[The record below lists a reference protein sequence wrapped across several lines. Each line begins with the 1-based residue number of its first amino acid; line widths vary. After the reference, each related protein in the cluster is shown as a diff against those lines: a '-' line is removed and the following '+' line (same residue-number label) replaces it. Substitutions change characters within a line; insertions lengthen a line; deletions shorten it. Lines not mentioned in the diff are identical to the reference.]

1 MYSKSCMFLIHL
13 YKVLKMKLIDTHTH
27 LYLKEF
33 DDDRAEVVTR
43 AINNGITRLLLP
55 NINKDSIPEMIKMC
69 RSFPDICKPM
79 LGLHPGSVKKNFN
92 EDLRD
97 IEKMLGNDEFIAIGE
112 IGIDLYWDK
121 TFLEEQLEA
130 FKIQIQWAKLRNLPV
145 VIHARE
151 SFNEIFDV
159 LDKLA
164 DSDLRGVFHS
174 FTGNEEQVN
183 RINEYGFYF
192 GINGIITYKNN
203 NLIEAVKKIPAD
215 KLLLETDS
223 PYLTPVPKRGQRNES
238 SLLIYIADRLSQIRE
253 ISPKELALTTSRNA
267 EALFKCN

>member
-1 MYSKSCMFLIHL
+1 
-13 YKVLKMKLIDTHTH
+13 MKLIDTHTH

-33 DDDRAEVVTR
+33 DDDRDEVVTR
-43 AINNGITRLLLP
+43 ALNNGITKLLLP
-55 NINKDSIPEMIKMC
+55 NIDSESIPEMIKMC
-69 RSFPDICKPM
+69 RSYPDICKPM
-79 LGLHPGSVKKNFN
+79 MGLHPGSVRKKFA
-92 EDLRD
+92 EDLKE
-97 IEKMLGNDEFIAIGE
+97 IENKLGNNEFIAIGE

-151 SFNEIFDV
+151 SFSEVFGV

-164 DSDLRGVFHS
+164 DSNLKGVFHS

-183 RINEYGFYF
+183 RINDYGFYF

-203 NLIEAVKKIPAD
+203 NLIEVVKKIPTNR
-215 KLLLETDS
+215 LLLETDS
-223 PYLTPVPKRGQRNES
+223 PYLPPVPKRGQRNES
-238 SLLIYIADRLSQIRE
+238 SFLIYIAERLAQIRE
-253 ISPKELALTTSRNA
+253 ISPEELALTTSRNA
-267 EALFKCN
+267 EDLFKCN